1 MKRSAITFLFFIA
14 VLSCTRENWKEEPEQ
29 TVDESSQTEND
40 ITAVPDETPDI
51 VEETEDDSEFVV
63 EEDVEIT
70 DEDEDEIVDD
80 EPVDFCK
87 TEPSTYDNAVVS
99 DDIYTSIQL
108 DEVNFTMTV
117 QAGSMEHY
125 KVILWGHTE
134 DNLEKTL
141 VIWRDSDESEKVM
154 LVKETAI
161 TPVEKTLKIK
171 VDGLAPGTWYRYGFF
186 AKNGEGFVSKSLT
199 GRFKT
204 AIHPECMET
213 ITITGTHGTNF
224 KHEYTALKVSEKFNA
239 DFFVQ
244 LGDFSYNDGCSST
257 EDFRDYWRRTL
268 SETDYKS
275 FLPTTGQY
283 IVWDDHEITDNGD
296 YEPDLKKD
304 LAKVRRGLDVWFEM
318 LPVEKREDVEN
329 NWGNPSYY
337 RTFKWGKTLE
347 MFMIDCRAERVPDS
361 RSGSDP
367 IYMSKKQMSW
377 FKQALLDSTA
387 HFKVIANSVPIA
399 HYGGLWDFA
408 LNDRWEGYK
417 AQRTE
422 TLNHIINNN
431 IRNVVW
437 LSGDFHTGS
446 VAPIDDPATPW
457 GKMWEIN
464 MGPGGNTNPLGDM
477 GTVTNFLWNTG
488 KMNATVIVFDP
499 FQNSIYIKY
508 LDPEKETVMFETT
521 LFLETAP
528 LNPLGVYNFLD

>member
-1 MKRSAITFLFFIA
+1 MKQISLLLMLLVMI
-14 VLSCTRENWKEEPEQ
+14 VSCGRENWKEEPEQ
-29 TVDESSQTEND
+29 IVDE
-40 ITAVPDETPDI
+40 TAVTDDTLGIPDESPDI
-51 VEETEDDSEFVV
+51 IEEIVDDVEIVV
-63 EEDVEIT
+63 EEDVEFP
-70 DEDEDEIVDD
+70 DEDEIIDE
-80 EPVDFCK
+80 EPVDHCK
-87 TEPSTYDNAVVS
+87 MDPVLFDKAETVDDVFTAVEYDE
-99 DDIYTSIQL
+99 L
-108 DEVNFTMTV
+108 NFTMTV
-117 QAGSMEHY
+117 QSGSMEHD
-125 KVILWGHTE
+125 KVILWGYTE
-134 DNLEKTL
+134 DNIEKTL
-141 VIWRDSDESEKVM
+141 VIWRDSHESEKVE
-154 LVKETAI
+154 LIKEI
-161 TPVEKTLKIK
+161 PVTPADGYMKLKVEE
-171 VDGLAPGTWYRYGFF
+171 LAPGTWYRYGFF
-186 AKNGEGFVSKSLT
+186 SKDEEGFVNRSLI
-199 GRFKT
+199 GKFKT
-204 AIHPECMET
+204 ATHPECKEI

-244 LGDFSYNDGCSST
+244 LGDFSYNDGCKST
-257 EDFRDYWRRTL
+257 DDFRKYWRRTL

-275 FLPTTGQY
+275 FLPTIGQY
-283 IVWDDHEITDNGD
+283 IVWDDHEVTDNSD

-304 LAKVRRGLDVWFEM
+304 LAKVHRGLNAWFES

-347 MFMIDCRAERVPDS
+347 MFMIDCRAERVPDT
-361 RSGSDP
+361 RSSSDP

-399 HYGGLWDFA
+399 RYGGLWDFA

-422 TLNHIINNN
+422 ILNHIINNN
-431 IRNVVW
+431 IQNVVW

-446 VAPIDDPATPW
+446 VAPVDDPSTPW

-464 MGPGGNTNPLGDM
+464 MGPGGNTNILGDS
-477 GTVTNFLWNTG
+477 GKIPNFLWNTG

-499 FQNSIYIKY
+499 FQNSIYVKY
-508 LDPEKETVMFETT
+508 LDPDKEKVMFETT

-528 LNPLGVYNFLD
+528 LNPLGVYNY

>member
-1 MKRSAITFLFFIA
+1 
-14 VLSCTRENWKEEPEQ
+14 
-29 TVDESSQTEND
+29 
-40 ITAVPDETPDI
+40 
-51 VEETEDDSEFVV
+51 
-63 EEDVEIT
+63 DVEIP
-70 DEDEDEIVDD
+70 DEDEDEVIDE
-80 EPVDFCK
+80 EPVDYCK
-87 TEPSTYDNAVVS
+87 MDPLLFDKAQSV
-99 DDIYTSIQL
+99 DDVYTSVEH
-108 DEVNFTMTV
+108 DPVNFPMTV
-117 QAGSMEHY
+117 QAGSMEHD

-141 VIWRDSDESEKVM
+141 VIWRNSEETGKIA
-154 LVKETAI
+154 LVKEIAL
-161 TPVEKTLKIK
+161 TPVDGYMKLK
-171 VDGLAPGTWYRYGFF
+171 VEELAPGTWYSYGFF
-186 AKNGEGFVSKSLT
+186 SKDEEGFVNRSLI
-199 GRFKT
+199 GKFKT
-204 AIHPECMET
+204 AIHPNCMET

-224 KHEYTALKVSEKFNA
+224 KHEYTALKVSQKFNA

-244 LGDFSYNDGCSST
+244 LGDFAYNDGSSST
-257 EDFRDYWRRTL
+257 EDFRNKWRKTL
-268 SETDYKS
+268 AETDYIS
-275 FLPTTGQY
+275 ILPTIGQY
-283 IVWDDHEITDNGD
+283 IVWDDHEVTDNGD

-304 LAKVRRGLDVWFEM
+304 LAKVHRGLDVWFEM

-347 MFMIDCRAERVPDS
+347 MFMIDCRAERIPDT
-361 RSGSDP
+361 RSSDS
-367 IYMSKKQMSW
+367 IYISNKQMSW

-408 LNDRWEGYK
+408 VNDRWEGYK

-422 TLNHIINNN
+422 ILNHIINNN
-431 IRNVVW
+431 IQNVVW

-477 GTVTNFLWNTG
+477 GKVPNFLWNTG

-499 FQNSIYIKY
+499 FQNSIYVKY
-508 LDPEKETVMFETT
+508 LDPDKETVMYETT
-521 LFLETAP
+521 LFLGTAP
-528 LNPLGVYNFLD
+528 LNPLGVYNY